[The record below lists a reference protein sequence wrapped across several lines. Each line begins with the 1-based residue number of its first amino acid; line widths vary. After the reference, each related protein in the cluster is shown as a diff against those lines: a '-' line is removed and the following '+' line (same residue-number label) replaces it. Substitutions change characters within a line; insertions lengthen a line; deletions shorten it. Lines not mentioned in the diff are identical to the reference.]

1 MHYQVNFTY
10 ILYALFFGGI
20 LTQLIYLLFIFTRLI
35 RHRDFESN
43 YEGQTFPPVSIIIAA
58 MNELKNLK
66 ELLPL
71 LEKQDYPDF
80 EIVVADDRSSDGTY
94 DYLLNNEESFRK
106 VTFSRIESTPS
117 HFTPKKYAM
126 TVAIKKSKNDII
138 LTTDADCRPVDN
150 QWIKQMTTQLTADR
164 SVVLGVSPYYYYKG
178 LLNAFIRYET
188 LQTAVQ
194 YLSFTL
200 AKIPFMG
207 VGRNLMFRKELFW
220 KTNGYA
226 RHADLLSGDD
236 DLFINEATNSTNV
249 AISVEKETQVYSE
262 PKRTFSDWVIQKKRH
277 LSVGKRYKVKDKAT
291 IGLLWVS
298 LLMSWFLFIPALFI
312 TPSFEVNLPV
322 WLIVPAEFLAKANVQ
337 HWEPFTNWM
346 RLVTCVF
353 VGWLLLRW
361 LILGLCNKR
370 LSVFVK
376 PWKILWY
383 DLLYTLYIFIFGI
396 ITIFSNPKKL
406 KWK

>member
-1 MHYQVNFTY
+1 VNFTY
-10 ILYALFFGGI
+10 ILHALFFGGI
-20 LTQLIYLLFIFTRLI
+20 LIQLIYLLFVFTRLI
-35 RHRDFESN
+35 RHRDFKSN

-71 LEKQDYPDF
+71 LEKQEYPDF
-80 EIVVADDRSSDGTY
+80 EIIIADDRSCDGTY
-94 DYLLNNEESFRK
+94 DYLLDNEEGFSR
-106 VTFSRIESTPS
+106 VTFSRIESTPK
-117 HFTPKKYAM
+117 HFTSKKYAM
-126 TVAIKKSKNDII
+126 TVAIKKSKHDII
-138 LTTDADCRPVDN
+138 LTTDADCRPAGDE
-150 QWIKQMTTQLTADR
+150 WLKQMVSQLTGDK
-164 SVVLGVSPYYYYKG
+164 SVVLGVSPYYHHKG
-178 LLNAFIRYET
+178 LLNSFIRYET
-188 LQTAVQ
+188 FQTAVQ

-200 AKIPFMG
+200 AKVPFMG

-220 KTNGYA
+220 KTNGYM

-249 AISVEKETQVYSE
+249 AISVGKGTQVYSD
-262 PKRTFSDWVIQKKRH
+262 PKRTFSDWVTQKRRH
-277 LSVGKRYKVKDKAT
+277 LSVGKRYKAKDKVT
-291 IGLLWVS
+291 IGLLWMS
-298 LLMSWFLFIPALFI
+298 LLLSWFLFIPTLFV
-312 TPSFEVNLPV
+312 TPPFDINLPV
-322 WLIVPAEFLAKANVQ
+322 WLIMPSEFLAKANLQ

-346 RLVTCVF
+346 RLVTCTF
-353 VGWLLLRW
+353 MGWLLLRW

-376 PWKILWY
+376 SWKILWF
-383 DLLYTLYIFIFGI
+383 DLLYALYILVFGI

>member
-1 MHYQVNFTY
+1 
-10 ILYALFFGGI
+10 
-20 LTQLIYLLFIFTRLI
+20 
-35 RHRDFESN
+35 
-43 YEGQTFPPVSIIIAA
+43 
-58 MNELKNLK
+58 
-66 ELLPL
+66 
-71 LEKQDYPDF
+71 
-80 EIVVADDRSSDGTY
+80 
-94 DYLLNNEESFRK
+94 
-106 VTFSRIESTPS
+106 
-117 HFTPKKYAM
+117 M